1 MILTL
6 KQKKTH
12 LTYKNY
18 YNNEKQDA
26 MTQNKTTKHDAI
38 TMSCHEMSIFIRR
51 RAFSCSCL
59 TCFLLYISFHL
70 IIFTKQNKVF
80 FLLFKSNFN
89 QKISCIYKSTNVRH
103 QYRTMCGLSLKI
115 TMHDVCFVL
124 S

>member
-59 TCFLLYISFHL
+59 TCFLLYISFYF

-80 FLLFKSNFN
+80 FSSLQKSFESEDFLYL
-89 QKISCIYKSTNVRH
+89 QIHKRETSV
-103 QYRTMCGLSLKI
+103 
-115 TMHDVCFVL
+115 
-124 S
+124 